1 MKKIYFLLLTI
12 ISLLASCYGGEDS
25 TDIISIQQVT
35 AVAGINND
43 TYKLYQGDTL
53 KLSPKLSFSEGADTT
68 LYTYRWII
76 GKSEVVS
83 NSLNLTWAV
92 SLPNGYS
99 MAANIPGVFVVQN
112 KENGLEF
119 RQTFTFQVYSNY
131 TPSYVVVYE
140 KGDNTIEW
148 MSLQGEPADFTRY
161 FDNMVQRINPEEP
174 IKGTY
179 TGALYST
186 NELAIFTNHHPD
198 YGKCISMR
206 NADPANGY
214 LYNVGEYTGN
224 VYGKMYMGTASSL
237 NIHNCTFG
245 YGASKYFICNDVLH
259 VFNGLDRKLPVFNEN
274 TFVKSTEV
282 KQAISS
288 KQFQRYK
295 KATFVLHKDGHVGC
309 YHVYD
314 DVMEDVKVDGEPFML
329 DSLYGCFTEATGM
342 GSNKP
347 YCVYLLGSRNGEFNL
362 YRFYVNY
369 INRVVQPLQLE
380 AKMPVDADFAKS
392 TKYWWGSFG
401 ENYAFYTI
409 GNSIYRFDYYEMET
423 FEPATAKKLITFDA
437 DEEIVD
443 VFPLTT
449 GMGLRDED
457 DCTIVLLYKK
467 ATNTSSLYVYNTV
480 TGKKIKEYKDII
492 PGKGVYITKKM

>member
-99 MAANIPGVFVVQN
+99 MAANIPGVFVAKN

-119 RQTFTFQVYSNY
+119 RHTFTFQVYSNY

-380 AKMPVDADFAKS
+380 AQNTGGAHLAKTMLS
-392 TKYWWGSFG
+392 T
-401 ENYAFYTI
+401 
-409 GNSIYRFDYYEMET
+409 
-423 FEPATAKKLITFDA
+423 PLATASIAST
-437 DEEIVD
+437 
-443 VFPLTT
+443 
-449 GMGLRDED
+449 
-457 DCTIVLLYKK
+457 
-467 ATNTSSLYVYNTV
+467 
-480 TGKKIKEYKDII
+480 
-492 PGKGVYITKKM
+492 ITKWKPSSQQQPRSSSPLMPMKRLLMCSPSPQVWDYVTKTTAPLYCSTRKPPTPAVCLFTTP